1 MFPGTDDE
9 PCRKT
14 FYHKRTNERVRMA
27 DASSKDPS
35 AVWRDLVSQWE
46 KGFNTL
52 ANQTMASDEFSNSAN
67 QSMSL
72 ALKLQ
77 QATATTMASYL
88 ATLNLPSRAD
98 VTALGERLHAMEGYL
113 SRIAVALESAPPAAA
128 KTAPRS
134 VRARTTKPA
143 KPPRTKQPPSFEKT

>member
-1 MFPGTDDE
+1 
-9 PCRKT
+9 
-14 FYHKRTNERVRMA
+14 MA
-27 DASSKDPS
+27 DTSSKDPS

-67 QSMSL
+67 QTMSL

-77 QATATTMASYL
+77 QATGTAMATYL

-98 VTALGERLHAMEGYL
+98 ITALGERLHTMEGYL
-113 SRIAVALESAPPAAA
+113 SRIADALESAPAPAANGSARSA
-128 KTAPRS
+128 KPR
-134 VRARTTKPA
+134 AEKPA
-143 KPPRTKQPPSFEKT
+143 KPPRTKQPPSFDKT

>member
-1 MFPGTDDE
+1 
-9 PCRKT
+9 
-14 FYHKRTNERVRMA
+14 MA

-35 AVWRDLVSQWE
+35 AIFRDLVSQWE

-98 VTALGERLHAMEGYL
+98 VTALGERLHTMEGYL
-113 SRIAVALESAPPAAA
+113 SRIADALESVPAAA
-128 KTAPRS
+128 AKAPS
-134 VRARTTKPA
+134 NGAKSRAVKPA

>member
-1 MFPGTDDE
+1 
-9 PCRKT
+9 
-14 FYHKRTNERVRMA
+14 MA

-35 AVWRDLVSQWE
+35 AIFRDLVSQWE

-77 QATATTMASYL
+77 QATATAMASYL

-98 VTALGERLHAMEGYL
+98 VTALGERLHTMEGYL
-113 SRIAVALESAPPAAA
+113 SRIADALESAPAPAAA
-128 KTAPRS
+128 KAS
-134 VRARTTKPA
+134 SNGAKSRAVKSA
-143 KPPRTKQPPSFEKT
+143 KPPRTKQPPSFDKT